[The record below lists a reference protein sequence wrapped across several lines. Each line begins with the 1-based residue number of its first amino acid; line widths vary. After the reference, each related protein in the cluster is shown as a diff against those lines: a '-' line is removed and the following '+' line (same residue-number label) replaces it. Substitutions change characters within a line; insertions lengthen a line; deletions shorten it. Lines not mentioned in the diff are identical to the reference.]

1 MKESIDDTTT
11 GNCNTIVVRLLQQ
24 ENANRFSG
32 SLSKF
37 AIQGSNN
44 NLPVFSLPLDI
55 NSCNIIFN
63 KINIDSSDNVTEKFN
78 FSSGQKN
85 FMIKPSEITESIN
98 NLLNSWQNFP
108 VFLFNVD
115 PFYGDKD
122 HVKK

>member
-1 MKESIDDTTT
+1 M
-11 GNCNTIVVRLLQQ
+11 
-24 ENANRFSG
+24 
-32 SLSKF
+32 
-37 AIQGSNN
+37 
-44 NLPVFSLPLDI
+44 
-55 NSCNIIFN
+55 
-63 KINIDSSDNVTEKFN
+63 TEKFN

-85 FMIKPSEITESIN
+85 FMIKPSKVTESIN

>member
-37 AIQGSNN
+37 ANQGSNN

-108 VFLFNVD
+108 VFLFRVD
-115 PFYGDKD
+115 PLLWR
-122 HVKK
+122 

>member
-78 FSSGQKN
+78 FSNSQKD
-85 FMIKPSEITESIN
+85 FMINPSKVTESIN

-108 VFLFNVD
+108 VFLFNLD

>member
-1 MKESIDDTTT
+1 MKGSIDDTTT

-24 ENANRFSG
+24 ENANRFSS

-37 AIQGSNN
+37 ANQGSNN

-78 FSSGQKN
+78 SSNGQKD
-85 FMIKPSEITESIN
+85 FMIKPSKVTESIN

>member
-44 NLPVFSLPLDI
+44 NLPVFSLPLGI

-85 FMIKPSEITESIN
+85 FMIKPSKVTESIN

-108 VFLFNVD
+108 VFLFNLD
-115 PFYGDKD
+115 PVYGDKD

>member
-1 MKESIDDTTT
+1 MKGSIDDTTT

-44 NLPVFSLPLDI
+44 NLPVFSLPLGI

-85 FMIKPSEITESIN
+85 FMIKPSKVTESIN

-108 VFLFNVD
+108 VFLFNLD
-115 PFYGDKD
+115 PVYGDKD

>member
-1 MKESIDDTTT
+1 MKGSIDDTTT

-44 NLPVFSLPLDI
+44 NLPVFSLPLGI

-85 FMIKPSEITESIN
+85 FMIKPSKVTESIN

>member
-44 NLPVFSLPLDI
+44 NLPVFSLPLGI

-85 FMIKPSEITESIN
+85 FMIKPSKVTESIN

-108 VFLFNVD
+108 VFLFNLD

>member
-1 MKESIDDTTT
+1 MKGSIDGTTT

-78 FSSGQKN
+78 FSNGQKD
-85 FMIKPSEITESIN
+85 FMIKPSKVTESIN

>member
-44 NLPVFSLPLDI
+44 NLPVFSLPLGI

-85 FMIKPSEITESIN
+85 FMIKPSKVTESIN

>member
-1 MKESIDDTTT
+1 MKGSIDGTTT

-44 NLPVFSLPLDI
+44 NLPVFSLPLGI

-78 FSSGQKN
+78 FSNGQKD
-85 FMIKPSEITESIN
+85 FMIKPSKVTESIN

-108 VFLFNVD
+108 VFLFNLD
-115 PFYGDKD
+115 PVYGDKD

>member
-1 MKESIDDTTT
+1 MQI
-11 GNCNTIVVRLLQQ
+11 GFLGHYQNLLIK
-24 ENANRFSG
+24 AV
-32 SLSKF
+32 
-37 AIQGSNN
+37 IIIY
-44 NLPVFSLPLDI
+44 I

-78 FSSGQKN
+78 FSNGQKD
-85 FMIKPSEITESIN
+85 FMIKPSKVTESIN

-108 VFLFNVD
+108 VFLFNLD

>member
-44 NLPVFSLPLDI
+44 NLPVFSLPLGI

-78 FSSGQKN
+78 FSNGQKD
-85 FMIKPSEITESIN
+85 FMIKPSKFTESIN

-108 VFLFNVD
+108 VFLFNLD

>member
-44 NLPVFSLPLDI
+44 NLPVFSLPLGI

-108 VFLFNVD
+108 VFLFNLD
-115 PFYGDKD
+115 PVYGDKD

>member
-37 AIQGSNN
+37 AILGSNN

-63 KINIDSSDNVTEKFN
+63 KINIDSSDNMTEKFN

-85 FMIKPSEITESIN
+85 FKIKPSKVTESIN

>member
-1 MKESIDDTTT
+1 MKGSIDGTTT

-44 NLPVFSLPLDI
+44 NLPVFSLPLGI

-85 FMIKPSEITESIN
+85 FMIKPSKVTESIN

-108 VFLFNVD
+108 VFLFNLD
-115 PFYGDKD
+115 PVYGDKD

>member
-44 NLPVFSLPLDI
+44 NLPVFSLPLGI

-78 FSSGQKN
+78 FSNGQKN
-85 FMIKPSEITESIN
+85 FMIKPSKVTESIN

-108 VFLFNVD
+108 VFLFNLD
-115 PFYGDKD
+115 PVYGDKD

>member
-85 FMIKPSEITESIN
+85 FMIKPSKVTESIN

-108 VFLFNVD
+108 VFLFNLD
-115 PFYGDKD
+115 PVYGDKD